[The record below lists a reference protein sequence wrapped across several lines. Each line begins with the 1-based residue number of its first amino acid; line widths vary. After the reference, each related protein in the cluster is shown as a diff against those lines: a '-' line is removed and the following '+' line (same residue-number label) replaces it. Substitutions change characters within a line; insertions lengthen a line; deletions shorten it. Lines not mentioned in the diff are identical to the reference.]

1 MKINVSRDI
10 LTDCNHHERRFFRC
24 WIDGSYN
31 GEGHYRHNCDLVR
44 QHWDNP
50 KGLRALAISEWLQYQ
65 AQENECSTS
74 TVHRHMM
81 KQFTRD
87 ELEALNLELVDELR
101 DLVRDDI
108 NDRAT

>member
-10 LTDCNHHERRFFRC
+10 LTNDNHYERRFFRC

-31 GEGHYRHNCDLVR
+31 GEEHYRHNCDLVR

-74 TVHRHMM
+74 TVHRHMV

-101 DLVRDDI
+101 DLVRDDMEG
-108 NDRAT
+108 